1 MLFQRFVKTVVV
13 NGKLSVIIIS
23 AKDGDYVKVGLCL
36 LVCLSVFMSLCLWY
50 FVDFNECFQETLT
63 V

>member
-36 LVCLSVFMSLCLWY
+36 LVCLSLCLWY